1 MNDEGML
8 KLQWA
13 KTKVT
18 RCETKLS
25 LFLKSSGCNRHYKL
39 LSILFECK
47 LAKKCHQT
55 IATVPAFDSMLYFD
69 YILDPLLSLI
79 TSIFLPS
86 CARRKL
92 IFFALNRISSL
103 PDSNLC
109 SRCKVLTF
117 ESQKWD
123 HLNEGYWSISN
134 NWRCE
139 MIKPLNKRQL
149 SPECLPS
156 KKYNLESSNVSLTVW
171 LRDHPIREAVR
182 QPYQLIMLHE
192 GALNFSVCEW
202 NPKVWP
208 FKWRLLSST

>member
-86 CARRKL
+86 
-92 IFFALNRISSL
+92 
-103 PDSNLC
+103 
-109 SRCKVLTF
+109 
-117 ESQKWD
+117 
-123 HLNEGYWSISN
+123 
-134 NWRCE
+134 
-139 MIKPLNKRQL
+139 
-149 SPECLPS
+149 
-156 KKYNLESSNVSLTVW
+156 
-171 LRDHPIREAVR
+171 
-182 QPYQLIMLHE
+182 
-192 GALNFSVCEW
+192 
-202 NPKVWP
+202 
-208 FKWRLLSST
+208 